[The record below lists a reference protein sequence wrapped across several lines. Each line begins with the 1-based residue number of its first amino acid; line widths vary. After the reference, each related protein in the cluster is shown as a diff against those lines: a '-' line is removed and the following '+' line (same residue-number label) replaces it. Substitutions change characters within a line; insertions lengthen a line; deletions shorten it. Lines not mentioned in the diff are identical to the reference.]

1 MRYLIEVVL
10 KIKFLKFKL
19 NLSIIMVIIFGDFL
33 MLYQVFLS
41 QHVKRGV
48 IISNKHGI

>member
-19 NLSIIMVIIFGDFL
+19 NLSIIMVIIFGDL

-41 QHVKRGV
+41 QHMKRGV